1 MLISHY
7 LCDSDGMEKL
17 FRQIKLYRCN
27 PREHL
32 QLLYVEEGIPAGF
45 PSPAMDYIS
54 PAIDLNEELIM
65 HQAATFVGRVSGE
78 LCFDGLQEN
87 DVIIVDTS
95 LKPKDKDLVLC
106 VIDGE
111 LTVRIIRKERNNV
124 YFEENVHGGE
134 SVILGVVTYTI
145 HACRRSTLNEE
156 YQILDEVSE
165 SNLLQVDYPSTD
177 LNKLLIRNPAS
188 TFFSRVAGDSL
199 KDAGLNKGDV
209 VIVDKSLVL
218 RHNDIAVCFFDN
230 SFTLKFVRKDNDA
243 VWLIPANPD
252 FKPIKVDEDD
262 FRVWGVVAF
271 IIKVRRRKR

>member
-17 FRQIKLYRCN
+17 FRQIKLYRCI
-27 PREHL
+27 PSEHL

-54 PAIDLNEELIM
+54 PAIDLNEELIT

-78 LCFDGLQEN
+78 LCFDGLREN

-145 HACRRSTLNEE
+145 HACRRSALNEE
-156 YQILDEVSE
+156 YQILEEVSE

-230 SFTLKFVRKDNDA
+230 SFTLKFVRKDDDA

>member
-17 FRQIKLYRCN
+17 FRQIKLYRCI

-54 PAIDLNEELIM
+54 PAIDLNEELIT

-78 LCFDGLQEN
+78 LCFDGLREN

-145 HACRRSTLNEE
+145 HACRRSALNEE
-156 YQILDEVSE
+156 YQILEEVSE
-165 SNLLQVDYPSTD
+165 SNLLQVDYLSTD

-230 SFTLKFVRKDNDA
+230 SFTLKFVRKDDDA

-262 FRVWGVVAF
+262 FRVWGVVTF
-271 IIKVRRRKR
+271 IIKTRRKKI

>member
-17 FRQIKLYRCN
+17 FRQIKLYRCI

-54 PAIDLNEELIM
+54 PAIDLNEELIT

-78 LCFDGLQEN
+78 LCFDGLREN

-124 YFEENVHGGE
+124 YFEENVYGGE

-145 HACRRSTLNEE
+145 HACRRSALNGE
-156 YQILDEVSE
+156 YQILEEVSE

-230 SFTLKFVRKDNDA
+230 SFTLKFVRKDDDA

-271 IIKVRRRKR
+271 VIKVRRRKR

>member
-1 MLISHY
+1 
-7 LCDSDGMEKL
+7 MEKI

-54 PAIDLNEELIM
+54 PAIDLNEELIA

-95 LKPKDKDLVLC
+95 LKAKDKDLVLC

-111 LTVRIIRKERNNV
+111 LTIRMIRKERNNV
-124 YFEENVHGGE
+124 YFEEGVYGGE
-134 SVILGVVTYTI
+134 VVMLGVVTYTI
-145 HACRRSTLNEE
+145 HACRRFVLNEE
-156 YQILDEVSE
+156 YQILDEVSA

-177 LNKLLIRNPAS
+177 LNKLFIQNPAS
-188 TFFSRVAGDSL
+188 TFFSQVAGDSL

-209 VIVDKSLVL
+209 VIVDKSLSL
-218 RHNDIAVCFFDN
+218 RHNDIAVCFLDN
-230 SFTLKFVRKDNDA
+230 SFTLKFVRRDNN
-243 VWLIPANPD
+243 VIWLMPANPD
-252 FKPIKVDEDD
+252 FKPIKVVDEDD
-262 FRVWGVVAF
+262 FRVWGVVTF
-271 IIKVRRRKR
+271 IIKTRRKKR